1 MYVVKELLEQVVAR
15 DTEEVVLVSS
25 LVMVCKSEFQ
35 TNGQRLLTGRGI
47 YEFVFLNSDTVNL
60 LLQAMVGETED
71 LILLFLQECLIVGG
85 WVVAA

>member
-1 MYVVKELLEQVVAR
+1 MYVVKELLKQFVAR
-15 DTEEVVLVSS
+15 DTEEVVLLSS

-35 TNGQRLLTGRGI
+35 TNGQRLFPGRGI
-47 YEFVFLNSDTVNL
+47 YEFVSLNSDTVNL

>member
-25 LVMVCKSEFQ
+25 LVMFCKSEFQ
-35 TNGQRLLTGRGI
+35 TNGQRSFPGRGI

-60 LLQAMVGETED
+60 LLQAIVGETED